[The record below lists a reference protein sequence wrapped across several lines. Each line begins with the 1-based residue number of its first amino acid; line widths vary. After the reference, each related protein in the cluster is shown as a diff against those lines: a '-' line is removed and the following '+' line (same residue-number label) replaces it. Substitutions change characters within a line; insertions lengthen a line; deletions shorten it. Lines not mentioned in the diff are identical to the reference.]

1 MDTSDASYVASR
13 TSQVHLQKVAIDHG
27 FFQPWFLFIAAS
39 CAARFQASAWLK
51 DEDPINQVPGAGP
64 SSFFKGKS
72 ELSKRSGVWLKTIY
86 NIFVDYFLSICQ
98 SKRLSQVVNFHKSPI
113 EKLCLMLLHFRIFP
127 VTVAM
132 LES

>member
-72 ELSKRSGVWLKTIY
+72 ELSKRSGV
-86 NIFVDYFLSICQ
+86 LSICQ